1 MTGSAPGSP
10 GRLEPALV
18 VSRLACRFR
27 LPDALPRRVA
37 TVDRLVRAIE
47 VGAPP
52 AAARR
57 LRAALAGAS
66 GVIRIRTLRVESQID
81 LGCMGEAAI
90 GERLGGLLA
99 VALARELKRTPGA
112 NRRHFRNRATFLAAF
127 VTALQRGE
135 AWQAWWFQEFHKLRA
150 LGDIGAAVHALTSAP
165 AHLLVALGDLEA
177 GGELERFLQRL
188 CARDL
193 RRLWDALTLGP
204 PPDSMALDDD
214 AFAGIAR
221 AARAA
226 PASVGG
232 RPGARRARA
241 LRLLAIARRE
251 LAGTPSTAL
260 LARAARRFA
269 DFEAALAEAPELAS
283 QIATG
288 AGLYPAL
295 RRRLTAAG
303 HAPTVA
309 WLEPLLAAQGDAF
322 ARAVADP
329 APAPRWARSAV
340 GALALLLPALG
351 ATGLWP
357 HLVASAGEAH
367 ARELIFLT
375 LLKPLGRT
383 RALLEAGDPLLASLA
398 GLRAPPVL
406 DLRAPRAV
414 EPDPATWPVPP
425 VDGDPA
431 AFDFGE
437 RFGYPWLGPRLDR
450 ALSTLAL
457 GLIRATAA
465 RCPPLA
471 RLAPGAFVNL
481 VLAQPAT
488 LETVIEHHR
497 VRIQARLAGVG
508 AGLFPAPPL
517 VLPWLD
523 RPLLLEPAFT
533 GGTP

>member
-1 MTGSAPGSP
+1 
-10 GRLEPALV
+10 V
-18 VSRLACRFR
+18 VNRLACRFR
-27 LPDALPRRVA
+27 IPDALPRRVE

-57 LRAALAGAS
+57 LRAALADAS
-66 GVIRIRTLRVESQID
+66 GVIRIRTLRLESQID
-81 LGCMGEAAI
+81 LGCMDEAAI

-99 VALARELKRTPGA
+99 VALARELERTPGA
-112 NRRHFRNRATFLAAF
+112 NRRHFRNRAAFLAAF
-127 VTALQRGE
+127 VSALQRGE
-135 AWQAWWFQEFHKLRA
+135 AWQAWWFQEFHELRS
-150 LGDIGAAVHALTSAP
+150 LGDIGAAVHALAGTP
-165 AHLLVALGDLEA
+165 AHLLAALGDLEA

-193 RRLWDALTLGP
+193 RRLWDALGLASV
-204 PPDSMALDDD
+204 PDSLAFDDA

-232 RPGARRARA
+232 RPGQRRARA
-241 LRLLAIARRE
+241 LRLLAIARRGS
-251 LAGTPSTAL
+251 AGAPSTAL

-283 QIATG
+283 LIATG

-309 WLEPLLAAQGDAF
+309 WLEPLLAAQGGAF

-329 APAPRWARSAV
+329 GPVRRWGRSAV

-367 ARELIFLT
+367 ARELIFLA

-406 DLRAPRAV
+406 DARAPRVV
-414 EPDPATWPVPP
+414 EPDSATWPVPP
-425 VDGDPA
+425 AEGDPG
-431 AFDFGE
+431 AFDLGE

-465 RCPPLA
+465 RCPPLE

-488 LETVIEHHR
+488 LETVTDHHR
-497 VRIQARLAGVG
+497 VHIQAPLAGVG
-508 AGLFPAPPL
+508 AGLFPAQTL